1 MSVRE
6 STFLSVASVNHVDQ
20 NTLAKVTR
28 RLIPFLF
35 ACYVLNFVDRTNVG
49 FAKLHLQNSLGFSD
63 AVYGLGVSLF
73 FVGYL
78 LFEVPSN
85 LLLARFG
92 ARKTLSRIMV
102 PWGLA
107 SIATMFVT
115 TPTQFYIARFLLG
128 LAEAG
133 FVPGIVLY
141 LSYWYD
147 TRQRAR
153 VTSMFFLALP
163 IAGIIGKS
171 YLRLD
176 HERLERRAGPRR
188 LAMAVPSRG
197 VAVRADR
204 RRRILLSNR

>member
-1 MSVRE
+1 MSGE
-6 STFLSVASVNHVDQ
+6 STFSSVASTNHADRHI
-20 NTLAKVTR
+20 LAKVTR

-35 ACYVLNFVDRTNVG
+35 TCFVLNYIDRINVG
-49 FAKLHLQNSLGFSD
+49 FAKLHFQNSLGFSD
-63 AVYGLGVSLF
+63 AVFGLGLSLF

-92 ARKTLSRIMV
+92 ARRTISRIMV
-102 PWGLA
+102 LWVLV

-115 TPTQFYIARFLLG
+115 TSTQFYIGRFLLG
-128 LAEAG
+128 VAEAG
-133 FVPGIVLY
+133 FAPGIVLY
-141 LSYWYD
+141 LYYWYD

-188 LAMAVPSRG
+188 LAMAVPS
-197 VAVRADR
+197 
-204 RRRILLSNR
+204 

>member
-1 MSVRE
+1 MSVRG
-6 STFLSVASVNHVDQ
+6 STFFSVASTNHADRH
-20 NTLAKVTR
+20 TLAKVTR

-35 ACYVLNFVDRTNVG
+35 TCYVLNFIDRTNVG
-49 FAKLHLQNSLGFSD
+49 FAKLHFQDSLGFSD

-102 PWGLA
+102 LWGLA
-107 SIATMFVT
+107 SIATILVT
-115 TPTQFYIARFLLG
+115 TPTQFYIGRFLLG

-153 VTSMFFLALP
+153 DVHVLSRSSDRRRRRESHLQ
-163 IAGIIGKS
+163 
-171 YLRLD
+171 LD
-176 HERLERRAGPRR
+176 YERLERRAGPRR
-188 LAMAVPSRG
+188 LAMAVPS
-197 VAVRADR
+197 
-204 RRRILLSNR
+204 

>member
-133 FVPGIVLY
+133 FVPGIVLPR
-141 LSYWYD
+141 SSH
-147 TRQRAR
+147 RRHHR
-153 VTSMFFLALP
+153 E
-163 IAGIIGKS
+163 S
-171 YLRLD
+171 YLRRD
-176 HERLERRAGPRR
+176 YERLERRAGPRR
-188 LAMAVPSRG
+188 LAMAVPS
-197 VAVRADR
+197 
-204 RRRILLSNR
+204 